1 MATVNIT
8 LLPLYSN
15 HYMYKIYKEPVIKLN
30 NFMRL
35 RKKQHLLCN
44 TLDIQ
49 NSTNRFHVQDCLNN
63 VSIWLFY
70 LGILCI
76 CATLRPYKLHCKRN
90 DLVRNKLCLQ
100 KDMY

>member
-35 RKKQHLLCN
+35 RKKHTLIMQYTRYTEQYKQVSRARLSKQRLNLTFLSWYIVHLCY
-44 TLDIQ
+44 TQAI
-49 NSTNRFHVQDCLNN
+49 
-63 VSIWLFY
+63 
-70 LGILCI
+70 
-76 CATLRPYKLHCKRN
+76 
-90 DLVRNKLCLQ
+90 
-100 KDMY
+100 